1 MTQLPSSRLM
11 SRLQRVLLATSCLL
25 AIASASGAQLNLS
38 SRPLYAGGAVPP
50 MVMIDLSKDHSL
62 HQKAYNDYTDLDGGG
77 IDSTYKNS
85 IEYAGYFDSYKCYD
99 YDASGVKGFYPKSVT
114 TTKYCDGKT
123 WSGNFLNWA
132 SMSRIDEV
140 RKILYGGTR
149 STDTATQ
156 TILERAFLP
165 MDAHAW
171 AKYYAGTDIAQLTPF
186 SVELPADVKGVTSTT
201 SMSLSPA
208 VRTISVSSTSDM
220 QIGDQ
225 IQLKPTNGNA
235 GASMIGWIS
244 SVGTGQI
251 TLAIY
256 NESITNPTGTAS
268 NYNNWSVLNLTRGG
282 LTLCNVTPKDSNN
295 LNSQSNTQPPQI
307 RVVRGNYATW
317 GASEKWQCN
326 WYSEASNTQNGFLPA
341 IGNTA
346 VTGSSNGNRAAIS
359 GITSSAENP
368 PKAGRGLGTGQ
379 DTGTYNARVQV
390 CVPSLIGTENCKQ
403 YGTSYKP
410 YGLLQKYGETGQ
422 MLFGLMTGTYDKNI
436 SGGVL
441 RRNVTNFASEIN
453 QADGTFVF
461 TGTNGVKGIV
471 WNIDKLRPYGY
482 SYSDG
487 GYTSADACNY
497 QQTSIVPS
505 GGSTAQNKPANEG
518 NCSTWGNPMSEIYI
532 ETLRYFGGLKQTT
545 DFQPK
550 TSGKDTT
557 LGLTQAVWANPMDL
571 PSTDANKAPYCSPM
585 NALVFNASV
594 TSYDN
599 DQVNILN
606 GLAGTPNVST
616 YTDTV
621 GAGEGVNG
629 KSWFAGGVNGGVIDN
644 LCSAKSV
651 GKFSDVLGI
660 CPEGPS
666 QLGTFQIAGAALFAH
681 MNRIRDGSKLGV
693 PTSDTTS
700 LKVSTYAVQ
709 LATTTPKINVNVN
722 GKTVTIMPAYQ
733 LHPTG
738 VVASSGTLVDFKV
751 ISQDATS
758 GKFYVNWEDSTAGGD
773 YDQDVWGILSYSVSG
788 NNITVTTRVVSAST
802 NNGQGFGYAISGT
815 DKDGPHF
822 HSGILGF
829 NYTDP
834 VPVTVSPNTKVDKTG
849 GCSGCQ
855 LGDSA
860 TSVTYSASGN
870 AAAQFQD
877 PLLYAAKWG
886 GFKDLNGSGT
896 PDQASE
902 WDVRLQDGTPG
913 SDGIPDNY
921 FYATNPGALSAALER
936 AFLSILKTSSAS
948 AAATNSASL
957 STDTAIYQARFNG
970 SDWSGQ
976 LLAYGINTDGSIKT
990 PEIWDAGAKF
1000 AGVAASARQ
1009 ILTYNYADNTSAG
1022 IPFRWDR
1029 LPDAYK
1035 TALNT
1040 TDTLGSKRL
1049 DWLRGDQSNEGDAA
1063 TQFRTRPVSVL
1074 GDIID
1079 SAPQYVGPPN
1089 SGFSDPA
1096 YAQFVAAR
1104 RTRKPMLYVGANDGM
1119 MHAFSAAPT
1128 ATSDGGRE
1136 LFAYV
1141 PSTMYP
1147 KLANLTAKGYT
1158 HAYYVNSTPTVA
1170 DAVVNG
1176 NWRTVL
1182 VGGLGGGGR
1191 GVYALDVTDPTA
1203 ISEGTAASTVLWEF
1217 TSANDPDLGY
1227 VYGQPQLIRFSN
1239 GKWAAVFGNGYN
1251 SNAGRG
1257 AIFIVMLDRPAGKKT
1272 WVLGTDYYKLT
1283 LDDAGTTASNG
1294 VVQVFPTDGNGD
1306 GFADSLYA
1314 GDLLGN
1320 VWRFDFGAGNPSLWQ
1335 LSRRK
1340 LMVATDNRGK
1350 AQPISTSPV
1359 VRRHPQGGYLVLVGT
1374 GRFVDTADP
1383 TDMSVQSVY
1392 GVWDQD
1398 KSTQATV
1405 TREKM
1410 QAQYITQETQVNGN
1424 WYRLITANAFQ
1435 YAPGGTQGW
1444 YMDLIPP
1451 GTAATAQGER
1461 VIYSPILRSG
1471 RLIFVTAIPSTDV
1484 CDNGGSSWLMEFDSL
1499 TGGQLTTAPFDV
1511 SNDGKFDASDLL
1523 VGDKGDGTT
1532 GKGAPGG
1539 VKTSGGIATSPTVLD
1554 GVGAGSGGGGGGGG
1568 GGNEMKYIV
1577 QSNGTVQAVPES
1589 NSTQKGRLT
1598 WRQIMR

>member
-1 MTQLPSSRLM
+1 MTQLTSFRVM
-11 SRLQRVLLATSCLL
+11 SRIQRVLLATSCLL
-25 AIASASGAQLNLS
+25 AIASASAAQLNLS

-99 YDASGVKGFYPKSVT
+99 YDASGVKGFVPKALT

-171 AKYYAGTDIAQLTPF
+171 AKYYSGTDIAQLTPF
-186 SVELPADVKGVTSTT
+186 SVELPGDVKGVTSTT
-201 SMSLSPA
+201 SMTLSAA
-208 VRTISVSSTSDM
+208 VRTVSVSSTSDM
-220 QIGDQ
+220 QVGDQ
-225 IQLKPTNGNA
+225 IQLKPTSGNA
-235 GASMIGWIS
+235 GASMTGWIS

-256 NESITNPTGTAS
+256 GESVINPTNT
-268 NYNNWSVLNLTRGG
+268 NTTYNNWNVLNLTRGG

-326 WYSEASNTQNGFLPA
+326 WSSEASNTQSGFLPN
-341 IGNTA
+341 IGSTA
-346 VTGSSNGNRAAIS
+346 VSGSSNGNRAAVS
-359 GITSSAENP
+359 GINSSAENP
-368 PKAGRGLGTGQ
+368 SKSARGLGTGQ
-379 DTGTYNARVQV
+379 DTGTFNARVQV
-390 CVPSLIGTENCKQ
+390 CVASLIGTENCKQ

-487 GYTSADACNY
+487 GYTSADSCNY

-505 GGSTAQNKPANEG
+505 GGSNAQNKPASEG

-532 ETLRYFGGLKQTT
+532 ETLRYFGGLKQNA

-550 TSGKDTT
+550 SNGKDNA
-557 LGLTQAVWANPMDL
+557 LGLTQATWDNPMDL
-571 PSTDANKAPYCSPM
+571 PANNASKAPYCSPM

-599 DQVNILN
+599 DQVGILN
-606 GLAGTPNVST
+606 GLAGAPNVST
-616 YTDTV
+616 YTDKV
-621 GAGEGVNG
+621 GTGEGVDG

-644 LCSAKSV
+644 LCSAKKV

-733 LHPTG
+733 LHPSG

-751 ISQDATS
+751 ISQTATD

-802 NNGQGFGYAISGT
+802 ANGQGFGYAISGT

-829 NYTDP
+829 NYSDP
-834 VPVTVSPNTKVDKTG
+834 VPVTVTPNTKVDKTG
-849 GCSGCQ
+849 GCSNCV
-855 LGDSA
+855 LGDAA

-870 AAAQFQD
+870 AAAEFLD

-886 GFKDLNGSGT
+886 GFKDINGSGA

-913 SDGIPDNY
+913 NDGIPDNY

-936 AFLSILKTSSAS
+936 AFLSILKASSAA
-948 AAATNSASL
+948 AAATNSTTL
-957 STDTAIYQARFNG
+957 STDTTIFQARFNG

-976 LLAYGINTDGSIKT
+976 LLAYGLGPDGSVKT
-990 PEIWDAGAKF
+990 PELWDAGQKF
-1000 AGVAASARQ
+1000 AGVSANARK
-1009 ILTYNYADNTSAG
+1009 ILTFNYADNTSAG
-1022 IPFRWDR
+1022 IPFRWNS

-1049 DWLRGDQSNEGDAA
+1049 DWLRGDQTNEGDGA
-1063 TQFRTRPVSVL
+1063 TQFRTRPSTVL

-1079 SAPQYVGPPN
+1079 SAPQYVGSPTAGYT
-1089 SGFSDPA
+1089 SLA
-1096 YAQFVAAR
+1096 YAQFVAAHR
-1104 RTRKPMLYVGANDGM
+1104 SRKPMVYTGGNDGM
-1119 MHAFSAAPT
+1119 LHAFSADPSPT
-1128 ATSDGGRE
+1128 GDGGRE

-1141 PSTMYP
+1141 PSLMYSR
-1147 KLANLTAKGYT
+1147 LANLTAKGYT
-1158 HAYYVNSTPTVA
+1158 HAYYVDGTPKVA

-1182 VGGLGGGGR
+1182 VGGLAGGGR
-1191 GVYALDVTDPTA
+1191 GVYALDVTDPDS

-1217 TSANDPDLGY
+1217 TSASDPDLGY
-1227 VYGQPQLIRFSN
+1227 TYGQPSIVQFKN
-1239 GKWAAVFGNGYN
+1239 GKWAAIIGNGYN
-1251 SNAGRG
+1251 STAGRG
-1257 AIFIVMLDRPAGKKT
+1257 SIFVLMLDRPAGKKT
-1272 WVLGTDYYKLT
+1272 WTLGVDYFKLT
-1283 LDDAGTTASNG
+1283 LDDAGTTASNAVVQLYPSDADGDG
-1294 VVQVFPTDGNGD
+1294 VVDAV
-1306 GFADSLYA
+1306 YA

-1320 VWRFDFGAGNPSLWQ
+1320 VWRFSFDDATPANWQ
-1335 LSRRK
+1335 GTRRK
-1340 LMVATDNRGK
+1340 LLKATDAGGK
-1350 AQPISTSPV
+1350 AQPITAAPV
-1359 VRRHPQGGYLVLVGT
+1359 VRRHPLGGYQVLVAT
-1374 GRFVDTADP
+1374 GRFVDVADP

-1392 GVWDQD
+1392 GVWDQN
-1398 KSTQATV
+1398 KTSQATV
-1405 TREKM
+1405 TRSDL
-1410 QAQYITQETQVNGN
+1410 QVQSITQEVLVNN
-1424 WYRLITANAFQ
+1424 VWYRLMTNNTFQ
-1435 YAPGGTQGW
+1435 YAPAGKQGW
-1444 YMDLIPP
+1444 YLDLVPP
-1451 GTAATAQGER
+1451 GSPPAPQGER
-1461 VIYSPILRSG
+1461 VIYNPQLRQG
-1471 RLIFVTAIPSTDV
+1471 RLIFTTAIPSTDV
-1484 CDNGGSSWLMEFDSL
+1484 CENGGTSWLMEFDSL
-1499 TGGQLTTAPFDV
+1499 TGGPLTTSPFDV
-1511 SNDGKFDASDLL
+1511 NGDGKFDASDLINKTDI
-1523 VGDKGDGTT
+1523 VTGTKQGNGINT
-1532 GKGAPGG
+1532 APAVIEGPKDEKKISPG
-1539 VKTSGGIATSPTVLD
+1539 SNGGISEV
-1554 GVGAGSGGGGGGGG
+1554 
-1568 GGNEMKYIV
+1568 NESSSIRR
-1577 QSNGTVQAVPES
+1577 
-1589 NSTQKGRLT
+1589 GRLT
-1598 WRQIMR
+1598 WRQILH